1 VCVCVCVQH
10 MGLVIVHGQCSCPA
24 ATIN

>member
-1 VCVCVCVQH
+1 VFVQH
-10 MGLVIVHGQCSCPA
+10 MGLVIVHGLCSCPA